1 MVDCLRIFHIYLRDQ
16 HFINTTMKNP
26 FVYLLIAF
34 MALTSCSSDDDKGST
49 GSREIKYE
57 ITGNYSGAKLDITY
71 TENGGATN
79 TEATK
84 LPWTKTFTAASDTFG
99 AGFNAGA
106 GDAKPGEKITL
117 NIYQG
122 GKLKKSQEAT
132 ATSDGMLIASVTATF

>member
-1 MVDCLRIFHIYLRDQ
+1 MNIYLLNQ

-49 GSREIKYE
+49 GSREVKYE

-71 TENGGATN
+71 TENGGGST
-79 TEATK
+79 TEALT
-84 LPWTKTFTAASDTFG
+84 LPWTKTFTADADTYG
-99 AGFNAGA
+99 GGFSVGA

-117 NIYQG
+117 NVYLG

-132 ATSDGMLIASVTATF
+132 ASSDGTIIATVNAVF

>member
-1 MVDCLRIFHIYLRDQ
+1 
-16 HFINTTMKNP
+16 MKNP

-71 TENGGATN
+71 TENGGAT
-79 TEATK
+79 TAEATK
-84 LPWTKTFTAASDTFG
+84 LPWTRTFTADADTFG

-132 ATSDGMLIASVTATF
+132 ANSEGMIIASVTATF